1 MFFRRLMGRLQP
13 VSRESVCLKGLKV
26 SVWKVAEVSRL
37 AQRVLTGG
45 DGVEDR

>member
-1 MFFRRLMGRLQP
+1 MGTLQP
-13 VSRESVCLKGLKV
+13 ASRDSVCLKGLKV
-26 SVWKVAEVSRL
+26 SAWKVAKVSRL